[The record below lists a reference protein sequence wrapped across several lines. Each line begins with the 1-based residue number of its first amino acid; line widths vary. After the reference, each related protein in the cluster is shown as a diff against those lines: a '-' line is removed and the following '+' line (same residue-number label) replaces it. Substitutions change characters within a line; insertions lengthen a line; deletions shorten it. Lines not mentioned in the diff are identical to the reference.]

1 MKKLLYLAILSIG
14 LMSCSD
20 MITVEDTNT
29 GKIMRVREAHGV
41 IKVNDTLI
49 VAVTQSGG
57 YGFYGT
63 YKGKLPQAYGTKI
76 HYLICKRI
84 K

>member
-1 MKKLLYLAILSIG
+1 MKKIFFLAILSIG
-14 LMSCSD
+14 LMSCSN
-20 MITVEDTNT
+20 MITVEDINT
-29 GKIMRVREAHGV
+29 GKVMRIYEAHGV

-49 VAVTQSGG
+49 VAISQNG

-63 YKGKLPQAYGTKI
+63 YKGKLPESYSTKI
-76 HYLICKRI
+76 HYAICKRI